1 MTTDRYIRPQYDQM
15 LNVAERHYPEHAT
28 LYDLELDSVD
38 DIDEA
43 LDLYRTSVR
52 ILRAAEQVRKAT
64 GERLAQL
71 LGEGGAACY
80 GTQIVRY
87 KLGYTEKC
95 VDPDNA
101 VEALT
106 RMVREDTVSLRTLI
120 NPNQLKKTG
129 MPQAFRD
136 TFYIKKENDEP
147 SLTDIPI
154 DKAPKFLRDMTDGD
168 IRIKANTE
176 EDTA

>member
-1 MTTDRYIRPQYDQM
+1 MTHDTDRHIRPRYDQM
-15 LNVAERHYPEHAT
+15 LTVAERHYPEHTT
-28 LYDLELDSVD
+28 LYDLELDQVD

-71 LGEGGAACY
+71 LGDGGAACY

-87 KLGYTEKC
+87 KTGYTESL
-95 VDPDNA
+95 VDPDGFIEY
-101 VEALT
+101 VTKRIGSGE
-106 RMVREDTVSLRTLI
+106 VRLAQVF
-120 NPNQLKKTG
+120 NPNSAKVSWMNRTE
-129 MPQAFRD
+129 RD
-136 TFYIKKENDEP
+136 TFYIRIENDEP

-154 DKAPKFLRDMTDGD
+154 DKAPKFLQDMSDGD
-168 IRIKANTE
+168 YRIKE
-176 EDTA
+176 KDTT